1 MIAKNI
7 LFSGDNQEL
16 IKPVL
21 PGLPISVF
29 YTSFREDTYNCI
41 NWHWHEAFQYC
52 LVTEGAVDFLLP
64 STSYH
69 VRTGNGIFI
78 NTQQV
83 HFTKGRPGTPSSYLC
98 LDIPP
103 AFIYPDERSRMFHK
117 YIRPVLQHPHPQV
130 LLLSRKQ
137 KEEQQLLSAIQ
148 RIQTLLKD
156 QEEDMELDIH
166 IRILE
171 IWKLTYHLIKKNGGA
186 APVEMNDN
194 NRLKVILQYMHD
206 HYTHKIT
213 LDEIASQLNVSRSEC
228 CRFFKK
234 ATGQSMFSYLNNLRL
249 NKSIDLLKDPSLSLS
264 DIAAAVGFCNQ
275 SYYTDCF
282 RKAKN
287 ITPRKYRELT
297 LRKPKDVLPLDIENP
312 DTLI

>member
-7 LFSGDNQEL
+7 QFSEDSQEL
-16 IKPVL
+16 IKPVM

-29 YTSFREDTYNCI
+29 YTSFHEDTYNCI

-64 STSYH
+64 GTSYH
-69 VRTGNGIFI
+69 VRAGNGIFI

-83 HFTKGRPGTPSSYLC
+83 HFSKGKPGILSSYLC
-98 LDIPP
+98 LDVPP
-103 AFIYPDERSRMFHK
+103 AFIYPDERSRIFQR
-117 YIRPVLQHPHPQV
+117 YIRPVIQHPYPQV

-137 KEEQQLLSAIQ
+137 KEEQQLLSVIQ
-148 RIQTLLKD
+148 NIQTLLKE

-166 IRILE
+166 AGIIW
-171 IWKLTYHLIKKNGGA
+171 IWKLTYHLIRKNGGA
-186 APVEMNDN
+186 APLEMNDN
-194 NRLKVILQYMHD
+194 DRLKVILQYMND
-206 HYTHKIT
+206 HYADKIT
-213 LDEIASQLNVSRSEC
+213 LDEIAGQLHVSRSEC

-264 DIAAAVGFCNQ
+264 DIATAVGFCNQ

-282 RKAKN
+282 RKIKN
-287 ITPRKYRELT
+287 ITPKKYRELT
-297 LRKPKDVLPLDIENP
+297 LRRPKDVLPLDIESSQ
-312 DTLI
+312 